1 MKNTTVIAVAV
12 ALLIGGIAGSTYA
25 GYGGKEKMKSIRDE
39 QNTVRMSESYNM
51 PDAADFVSVRPG
63 VSALPSEDL
72 STDEIDGLLFMR
84 EEEKLARDVYTAL
97 YEKWSLPIFSNIAQ
111 SEQTHTEAV
120 KNVLD
125 KYNLDD
131 PVTDDSIGVF
141 VNETLQNLYNDLTVQ
156 GMSSIED
163 ALIVGATIE
172 DLDISDLLVQ
182 LEKTDNQDITLV
194 YENLLRGSRNH
205 LRAFISQLQ
214 RYDGNYVPQYIT
226 QDVYDEIL
234 SSQQETGMMRGSGTS
249 GWGWSNRR

>member
-12 ALLIGGIAGSTYA
+12 ALLIGGIAGSAYA
-25 GYGGKEKMKSIRDE
+25 GYGNKGKG
-39 QNTVRMSESYNM
+39 QNFRGGSNVAQMNVNYDM
-51 PDAADFVSVRPG
+51 PSASDYVSLRPG
-63 VSALPSEDL
+63 VAVLPIENMSE
-72 STDEIDGLLFMR
+72 DEIDGLVFMR
-84 EEEKLARDVYTAL
+84 EEEKLARDVYTTL

-120 KNVLD
+120 KNILD

-131 PVTDDSIGVF
+131 PVTDDLVGIF
-141 VNETLQNLYNDLTVQ
+141 VNEALQNLYNDLTVQ

-182 LEKTDNQDITLV
+182 LEKTDNQDITFV

-205 LRAFISQLQ
+205 LRAFISLLE
-214 RYDGNYVPQYIT
+214 RYNGNYAPQYIT

-234 SSQQETGMMRGSGTS
+234 SSQQETGMMGGSGAGGR
-249 GWGWSNRR
+249 GWGNRR